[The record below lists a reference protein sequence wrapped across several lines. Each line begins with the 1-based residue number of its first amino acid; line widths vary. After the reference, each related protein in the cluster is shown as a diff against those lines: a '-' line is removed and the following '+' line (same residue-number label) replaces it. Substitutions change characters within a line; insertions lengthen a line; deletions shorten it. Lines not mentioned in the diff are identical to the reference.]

1 MLTLGMAWLL
11 SHIIHTLSCSQ
22 KVQSFEIAEAL
33 KQPPGVEPGVEY
45 QTWLAGVSP
54 WTKWWYILWMVYFI
68 QPLNLCVL
76 FVEGTCWKW
85 ESPYILKFH
94 QLLIDGSENHSSTA
108 SCKPSH
114 VLTNR
119 MHISLKTAWLNQIIL
134 AKNWVPQQPYGLSS
148 FPRCITISTDW
159 GQDSPVRLANICQY
173 RNSMKPVEIK
183 HIVLPILL
191 DFKLNPHIVLFW
203 RISPLIMFNPP
214 TCFTIKNDVWSVP
227 ASSPIPVKPQLL
239 IQPVQSDY
247 FEWFNQIS
255 LLAIWDYLLFC
266 CWSNFFKFPFMLGE
280 INFLNGF
287 SGSEKSNGWINVGN
301 PPVSS
306 TAASW
311 EIPWK
316 KNIEPN
322 WGIFSSK
329 PGLITVIKISRWFSI
344 VLFVS
349 CLWGPPRWV
358 VIKGRT
364 SPGCFDD
371 NEEAFDAQTGET
383 WNLTGFSGIY
393 RRKFRSQTSDN
404 MDRWKAEMGRV
415 REKRKSQKKEDPGA
429 RKGRKVAKHCVGK
442 SRNTVFFQWF
452 VAPEG
457 RKVGSLK
464 RRVRSQLARWEMKNC
479 TPLWREAHF

>member
-76 FVEGTCWKW
+76 FVEGTYWKW

-119 MHISLKTAWLNQIIL
+119 MHISLKIAWLNQIIL

-191 DFKLNPHIVLFW
+191 DFKLTPHIVLFW
-203 RISPLIMFNPP
+203 RISPLIMFNPLHVSP
-214 TCFTIKNDVWSVP
+214 SRTMFGLCLLLVP
-227 ASSPIPVKPQLL
+227 YLWNPNC
-239 IQPVQSDY
+239 
-247 FEWFNQIS
+247 WFNLSKVIIS
-255 LLAIWDYLLFC
+255 SGSTKFL
-266 CWSNFFKFPFMLGE
+266 CWLSETISFFVAGQTSLNSPLCLRNQFFKRVFRL
-280 INFLNGF
+280 
-287 SGSEKSNGWINVGN
+287 
-301 PPVSS
+301 
-306 TAASW
+306 W
-311 EIPWK
+311 E
-316 KNIEPN
+316 E
-322 WGIFSSK
+322 
-329 PGLITVIKISRWFSI
+329 
-344 VLFVS
+344 
-349 CLWGPPRWV
+349 
-358 VIKGRT
+358 
-364 SPGCFDD
+364 
-371 NEEAFDAQTGET
+371 
-383 WNLTGFSGIY
+383 
-393 RRKFRSQTSDN
+393 
-404 MDRWKAEMGRV
+404 
-415 REKRKSQKKEDPGA
+415 
-429 RKGRKVAKHCVGK
+429 
-442 SRNTVFFQWF
+442 QW
-452 VAPEG
+452 
-457 RKVGSLK
+457 LD
-464 RRVRSQLARWEMKNC
+464 
-479 TPLWREAHF
+479 

>member
-1 MLTLGMAWLL
+1 MFGLCLL
-11 SHIIHTLSCSQ
+11 L
-22 KVQSFEIAEAL
+22 F
-33 KQPPGVEPGVEY
+33 PY
-45 QTWLAGVSP
+45 
-54 WTKWWYILWMVYFI
+54 LW
-68 QPLNLCVL
+68 
-76 FVEGTCWKW
+76 
-85 ESPYILKFH
+85 
-94 QLLIDGSENHSSTA
+94 
-108 SCKPSH
+108 
-114 VLTNR
+114 
-119 MHISLKTAWLNQIIL
+119 
-134 AKNWVPQQPYGLSS
+134 
-148 FPRCITISTDW
+148 
-159 GQDSPVRLANICQY
+159 
-173 RNSMKPVEIK
+173 
-183 HIVLPILL
+183 
-191 DFKLNPHIVLFW
+191 
-203 RISPLIMFNPP
+203 
-214 TCFTIKNDVWSVP
+214 
-227 ASSPIPVKPQLL
+227 KPQLL
-239 IQPVQSDY
+239 IQPVQSDN
-247 FEWFNQIS
+247 FEWFNQIF

-266 CWSNFFKFPFMLGE
+266 CWSNFIKFPFMLGE

-322 WGIFSSK
+322 WGISSSK

-371 NEEAFDAQTGET
+371 NEEAFDAQTAET

-404 MDRWKAEMGRV
+404 MDRWKAEMEESERRERVRRKKMQV
-415 REKRKSQKKEDPGA
+415 REK
-429 RKGRKVAKHCVGK
+429 VGK

-452 VAPEG
+452 VAPQG